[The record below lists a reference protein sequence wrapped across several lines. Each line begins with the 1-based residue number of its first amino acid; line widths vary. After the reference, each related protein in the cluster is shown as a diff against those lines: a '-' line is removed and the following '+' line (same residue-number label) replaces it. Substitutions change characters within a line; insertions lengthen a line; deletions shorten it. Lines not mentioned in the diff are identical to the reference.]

1 MEEHDEDAH
10 GDAHEDVRA
19 ADLDPDPDPDLD
31 LDLDRALTIATDLAA
46 WASETIRRPRHGEE
60 VREKAGPAD
69 IVTQTDETIEIH
81 VRSVLRAA
89 FPSHGIEGEEY
100 GVDEPTTPT
109 APYWVVDPVDGT
121 TNYAH
126 GIGWCS
132 FSLGL
137 VSPDGTPLLGL
148 VADPWRREV
157 FTAIRGRGAH
167 LNGTPIHASPHTTL
181 TGHLFLTEWAAHSHW
196 PGLDPLLTA
205 LSHRHC
211 TTRVM
216 GSTAL
221 SLSQVAAGR
230 ATAAAIG
237 EFHAV
242 DGLPAYLI
250 AIEAGAVALPQFPT
264 YNEPLLLAAPGVAE
278 ELRGLWETGCK
289 GL

>member
-1 MEEHDEDAH
+1 MSDHDLE
-10 GDAHEDVRA
+10 
-19 ADLDPDPDPDLD
+19 
-31 LDLDRALTIATDLAA
+31 LDRALAVATDLAA
-46 WASETIRRPRHGEE
+46 WASEEIRRPRGGE
-60 VREKAGPAD
+60 VREKASPAD
-69 IVTQTDETIEIH
+69 IVTQTDETIEAH
-81 VRSVLRAA
+81 VRSVLQAA
-89 FPSHGIEGEEY
+89 FPTHGIEGEEY
-100 GVDEPTTPT
+100 GTHEPATPN

-137 VSPDGTPLLGL
+137 AAPDGTPLLGL
-148 VADPWRREV
+148 VADPWRGET

-167 LNGTPIHASPHTTL
+167 LNGVPIRAATHTTL
-181 TGHLFLTEWAAHSHW
+181 TGHLFLTEWAAHAHW
-196 PGLDPLLTA
+196 PGLDALLVA

-211 TTRVM
+211 TARVM

-221 SLSQVAAGR
+221 SLAQVAAGR

-250 AIEAGAVALPQFPT
+250 AVEAGAVALPRVPV
-264 YNEPLLLAAPGVAE
+264 YDEPLLLAAPGVAE
-278 ELRGLWETGCK
+278 EMGELWRAIQNGEP
-289 GL
+289 

>member
-1 MEEHDEDAH
+1 MAN
-10 GDAHEDVRA
+10 
-19 ADLDPDPDPDLD
+19 DLDPI
-31 LDLDRALTIATDLAA
+31 LDRALTIATELAA
-46 WASETIRRPRHGEE
+46 WASETIRRPRVGG

-69 IVTQTDETIEIH
+69 IVTRTDETIEAH
-81 VRSVLRAA
+81 VRSVLRSA
-89 FPSHGIEGEEY
+89 FPTHGIEGEEY
-100 GVDEPTTPT
+100 GVTEPASPN
-109 APYWVVDPVDGT
+109 APYWVVDPLDGT

-137 VSPDGTPLLGL
+137 VSPDGTPVLGV
-148 VADPWRREV
+148 VADPWRDET
-157 FTAIRGRGAH
+157 FTAIRGRGAK
-167 LNGTPIHASPHTTL
+167 LNGTCIQAAPHTTL

-196 PGLDPLLTA
+196 PGLDPLLSA

-250 AIEAGAVALPQFPT
+250 AMEAGAVALPRLPV
-264 YNEPLLLAAPGVAE
+264 YNEPLLLAAPGVAAE
-278 ELRGLWETGCK
+278 MRELWEASRGSETY
-289 GL
+289 